1 MDTTQDHAEL
11 KERIVAT
18 LEPLIRQALADFG
31 VPGLALGIVKGD
43 TLVYAKG
50 FGVRNAETRE
60 PVTPES
66 LFHMASISKPFVAT
80 AIMQLAEAGN
90 LDLDAP
96 VRTYLPYFRP
106 TGDGAEAITVRQL
119 LAHTAGMP
127 DAEDYC
133 WYRPEDDQ
141 AALER
146 YIRSLEGKALIAAP
160 GERHEYSNDG
170 FEVLGDVVARVS
182 GQTFEAY
189 LKTRVLDPLGMN
201 HSTFLRTEVAPELA
215 TTPHL
220 GMPSAVL
227 PGVYPYNRAHAPAR
241 RCIRA

>member
-80 AIMQLAEAGN
+80 AIMQLAEAGK
-90 LDLDAP
+90 LELDAP

-106 TGDGAEAITVRQL
+106 AGDGADSITVRQL

-133 WYRPEDDQ
+133 WYRPEDDE

-146 YIRSLEGKALIAAP
+146 YVRSLEGKCADR
-160 GERHEYSNDG
+160 G
-170 FEVLGDVVARVS
+170 
-182 GQTFEAY
+182 
-189 LKTRVLDPLGMN
+189 
-201 HSTFLRTEVAPELA
+201 
-215 TTPHL
+215 
-220 GMPSAVL
+220 
-227 PGVYPYNRAHAPAR
+227 AR
-241 RCIRA
+241 RAPRVQQRRL